1 MEIYKQIITNS
12 KQYTKNLVVIAIV
25 LMIAIIIINALKGRK
40 KKNKFVKTT
49 LPFIKPPT
57 GTVIFGKASFHR
69 LVYCSSHEGHINI
82 VGSSGS
88 GKTQAVILPA
98 LNNNL
103 GSGSKQTNVFC
114 IDISGDIEKGTN
126 MSKKL
131 VYEPDGG
138 KASNPYN
145 VFAEIDQLFASGKMN
160 EVQEELA
167 KLAHIL
173 VPPVN
178 GDSSSVY
185 FSSGARSI
193 LTGALV
199 ALYSPEM
206 DFVDIV
212 DTIVESGYETLFKRI
227 SASQKAKA
235 FVDQFQNNNPA
246 NVSGCYQALIDK
258 MLLFRSPIIRKNL
271 RRPLKSEIDVYPE
284 RLEEYSVFLNVPD
297 NKLDIYQPLVNLVC
311 SQVMAYCS
319 NRDLRLAREKEL
331 WIVLDEFS
339 SLGRLMDIQDSARKY
354 RKRGVRLIIA
364 YQSYSDIQELYGVTG
379 SRSLLNNFRYTLI
392 LNSIDTETSR
402 ILADLIGHDPDQKKK
417 ANAEWLIAP
426 EDLSTLDLT
435 DELVLISPSGYKI
448 LKKNFWYEKWNR
460 VYI

>member
-25 LMIAIIIINALKGRK
+25 LMIASIIINALKGRK

-49 LPFIKPPT
+49 LPFIHPPI
-57 GTVIFGKASFHR
+57 GTIIFGKASFHR

-131 VYEPDGG
+131 VYEPDG

-145 VFAEIDQLFASGKMN
+145 VFWEIDQLFASGKVN
-160 EVQEELA
+160 EVQEALE
-167 KLAHIL
+167 KLGYIL

-193 LTGALV
+193 LIGALV

-212 DTIVESGYETLFKRI
+212 DIIVTNGYEKLFKRI
-227 SASQKAKA
+227 SESQKGKA
-235 FVDQFQNNNPA
+235 WVSQFEKNNPA
-246 NVSGCYQALIDK
+246 NIAGCYQNLVEK
-258 MLLFRSPIIRKNL
+258 LLLFRSPIIRKNL
-271 RRPLKSEIDVYPE
+271 RRPLKGEIDVYPE

-392 LNSIDTETSR
+392 LNAIDTETSR

-448 LKKNFWYEKWNR
+448 LRKNFWYQKWNR
-460 VYI
+460 IYI

>member
-40 KKNKFVKTT
+40 TKNKFVKATF
-49 LPFIKPPT
+49 PFIRPPI
-57 GTVIFGKASFHR
+57 GTIIFGKASFHR
-69 LVYCSSHEGHINI
+69 LVYCSSHDGHTNI

-88 GKTQAVILPA
+88 GKTQALILPT
-98 LNNNL
+98 LNNL
-103 GSGSKQTNVFC
+103 GSGSKTNVFC
-114 IDISGDIEKGTN
+114 IDISGDIEPQVTN

-131 VYEPDGG
+131 VYEPDG

-145 VFAEIDQLFASGKMN
+145 VFAEIDQLFASGN
-160 EVQEELA
+160 EVQEELE

-199 ALYSPEM
+199 GLYSPEM

-212 DTIVESGYETLFKRI
+212 DIIVKSGHEKLIKRI
-227 SASQKAKA
+227 SESQKGKA
-235 FVDQFQNNNPA
+235 WVSQFERNNPA
-246 NVSGCYQALIDK
+246 NIAGCYQNLVEK
-258 MLLFRSPIIRKNL
+258 LLLFRSPIIRKNL
-271 RRPLKSEIDVYPE
+271 RRPLKGEIDVYPE

-448 LKKNFWYEKWNR
+448 LKKNFWYKKWNR

>member
-1 MEIYKQIITNS
+1 MDIYKQIITNS
-12 KQYTKNLVVIAIV
+12 KQYTKNLVIIAIV

-57 GTVIFGKASFHR
+57 GTVIFGKSSFHR
-69 LVYCSSHEGHINI
+69 LTYCSATEGNI
-82 VGSSGS
+82 ACIGSTGS
-88 GKTQAVILPA
+88 GKSQSIILPT
-98 LNNNL
+98 LNNI

-114 IDISGDIEKGTN
+114 IDISGDIEPQVIN

-131 VYEPDGG
+131 VYEPDG

-297 NKLDIYQPLVNLVC
+297 NKLNIYQPLVNLVC

-392 LNSIDTETSR
+392 LNAIDTETSR

-448 LKKNFWYEKWNR
+448 LRKNFWYKKWNR
-460 VYI
+460 IYI

>member
-1 MEIYKQIITNS
+1 MEIYRQIITNS

-25 LMIAIIIINALKGRK
+25 LMIASIIINALKGWKR
-40 KKNKFVKTT
+40 KNKFVKTT
-49 LPFIKPPT
+49 LPFIHPPR
-57 GTVIFGKASFHR
+57 GTIIFGKASFHR
-69 LVYCSSHEGHINI
+69 LVYCSSPGHTNI

-88 GKTQAVILPA
+88 GKTQALILPT
-98 LNNNL
+98 LNNL
-103 GSGSKQTNVFC
+103 GSGSKTNVFC
-114 IDISGDIEKGTN
+114 IDISGDIEPQVTN

-131 VYEPDGG
+131 VYEPDG

-160 EVQEELA
+160 EVQEELE

-199 ALYSPEM
+199 GLYSPEM

-212 DTIVESGYETLFKRI
+212 DIIVTSGYEKLIKRI
-227 SASQKAKA
+227 SESQKGKA
-235 FVDQFQNNNPA
+235 WVSQFERNNPA
-246 NVSGCYQALIDK
+246 NIAGCYQNLVEK
-258 MLLFRSPIIRKNL
+258 LLLFRSPIIRKNL
-271 RRPLKSEIDVYPE
+271 RRPLKGEIDVYPE

-392 LNSIDTETSR
+392 LNAIDTETSR

-448 LKKNFWYEKWNR
+448 LRKNFWYKKWNR
-460 VYI
+460 IYI